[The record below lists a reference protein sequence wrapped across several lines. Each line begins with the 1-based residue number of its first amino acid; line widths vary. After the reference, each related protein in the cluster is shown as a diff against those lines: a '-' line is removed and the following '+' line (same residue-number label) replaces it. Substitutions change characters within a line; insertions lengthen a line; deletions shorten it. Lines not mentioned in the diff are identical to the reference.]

1 MKANELTR
9 GNRDRLMYVECKGGL
24 LDGAHA
30 RIGWVS
36 FSKTGRS
43 VYYRGRSLN
52 RMKGGGILGNFID
65 IESG

>member
-1 MKANELTR
+1 
-9 GNRDRLMYVECKGGL
+9 MYVECKGGL